1 VRDLFSSSSC
11 QFFHRTLQIDPEAT
25 FVGSKQ
31 EMKQARKLIRST
43 KKQNKQNNHHQVEV
57 DGQEEGED
65 GKTSHSAQDEVFI
78 LVYL

>member
-1 VRDLFSSSSC
+1 
-11 QFFHRTLQIDPEAT
+11 
-25 FVGSKQ
+25 
-31 EMKQARKLIRST
+31 MKQARKLIRST